1 MWYLILGLAFVS
13 VGVGLAIWV
22 AREKSAKNK
31 AVLQAAKLERE
42 RDRYGEIAKQNEEAC
57 TKLEEEIGKL
67 QELVEVYKG
76 RLKEAREKL
85 LETADVEDV
94 REILNDTMGEE
105 TI

>member
-22 AREKSAKNK
+22 AREK
-31 AVLQAAKLERE
+31 AAKLEKE

-57 TKLEEEIGKL
+57 ARLEEEIGRY
-67 QELVEVYKG
+67 QELVEVYKS
-76 RLKEAREKL
+76 RLTAAREKL
-85 LETADVEDV
+85 LETADVSDV
-94 REILNDTMGEE
+94 RDILNDTMGEE